1 MDAAPASSTPQRL
14 TAAEH
19 IAQAVRNAEVVHPLL
34 ERSARAISDW
44 HTERDWPEHLDQ
56 AIRTVEAVA
65 EVLHREGYRDA
76 STFLRSAV
84 WKEPSPRQRDAKTS
98 KGPRLG

>member
-1 MDAAPASSTPQRL
+1 MALATSGA
-14 TAAEH
+14 
-19 IAQAVRNAEVVHPLL
+19 VHPLL

-65 EVLHREGYRDA
+65 EVLQREGFCDA
-76 STFLRSAV
+76 AAFLRSAV
-84 WKEPSPRQRDAKTS
+84 WKEPKPRMKEQRGAQPTLPEPS
-98 KGPRLG
+98 RAS